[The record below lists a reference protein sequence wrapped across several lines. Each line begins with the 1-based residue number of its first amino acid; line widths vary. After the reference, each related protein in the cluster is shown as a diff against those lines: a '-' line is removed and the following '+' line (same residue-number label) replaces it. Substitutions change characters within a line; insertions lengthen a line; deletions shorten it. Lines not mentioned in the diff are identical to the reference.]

1 MMAAREVLPV
11 QPLAPDEERQRVSA
25 LQTQIDRLSLTL
37 QQWRQTQEH
46 LLPME
51 QRLSQLTEQCDE
63 IVTRWTA
70 TDQRHSRA
78 VGELEAR
85 LTDWNAIEARLQH
98 DASQR
103 LRELEQTIK
112 HEWEA
117 LREIHG
123 EPARQ
128 LREQAAN
135 LGETCLAAAHSALS
149 GFERAEA
156 RLAALEADLQGRM
169 SQLSADLH
177 GAVAELRAAS
187 ERRQPALPAAVAPFQ
202 LDSVMRIHEGLR
214 EGDAAAR
221 SLAAAPGVHDPAAK
235 PEPALSD
242 RLESLERAVTTGKEE
257 AKETAGLTDRMRRT
271 SRVALAVLA
280 LAVLAVVVGG
290 VALQRRV
297 EARLNEAASR
307 VAAAEQQAA
316 VAAELANKRVVE
328 ARQEAEQQIQD
339 ARQTAQQAQVIGA
352 VLAAP
357 DLVRYNLV
365 GGEQA
370 PRAFA
375 QFLWS
380 RSRGVVFSGSRLPAP
395 SRGTTYHMWL
405 LTNAEPVPAGVLVPD
420 SAGRVMLATDTPP
433 AVPRRVIGVS
443 VTAEPSGTRR
453 TPSGATILARTQ

>member
-1 MMAAREVLPV
+1 MIAAREVLPV
-11 QPLAPDEERQRVSA
+11 QQLTHDEERQGVSD

-46 LLPME
+46 LLPTE
-51 QRLSQLTEQCDE
+51 QRLAQLTEQCDE
-63 IVTRWTA
+63 IVARWTE
-70 TDQRHSRA
+70 TGQRHSRA

-128 LREQAAN
+128 LREQAAS

-156 RLAALEADLQGRM
+156 RIAALEADLQRRM
-169 SQLSADLH
+169 NQLSADLH
-177 GAVAELRAAS
+177 SAVAELRAAN
-187 ERRQPALPAAVAPFQ
+187 ERRQPALPAAVAPFE

-214 EGDAAAR
+214 ERDAAAR
-221 SLAAAPGVHDPAAK
+221 SLPPAAPVDSTAK
-235 PEPALSD
+235 QEPAISE
-242 RLESLERAVTTGKEE
+242 RLESLERAVTTEKE
-257 AKETAGLTDRMRRT
+257 GMRRT

-280 LAVLAVVVGG
+280 LAIAGAIVGG

-297 EARLNEAASR
+297 DARLNEAASR

-316 VAAELANKRVVE
+316 VTADLASKRVAE
-328 ARQEAEQQIQD
+328 TRQQADQQIQD
-339 ARQTAQQAQVIGA
+339 ARQTAQRAQVIGA

-357 DLVRYNLV
+357 DLVRQNLV
-365 GGEQA
+365 GGDRA
-370 PRAFA
+370 PRASA

-380 RSRGVVFSGSRLPAP
+380 RSRGMVFSASRLPAP
-395 SRGTTYHMWL
+395 PRGTTYTLWL
-405 LTNAEPVPAGVLVPD
+405 LTNTEPVRAGVLTPD
-420 SAGRVMLATDTPP
+420 SAGRVTFATDTPP
-433 AVPRRVIGVS
+433 AVPRRVTGVS
-443 VTAEPSGTRR
+443 VTAESSSTRR
-453 TPSGATILARTQ
+453 TPSGAAILAQAQ